1 MLYQN
6 DSYTFTMSLTRE
18 TTTVLEILSVSYN
31 ASINPY
37 AVYTFN
43 LVSGPYPTLG
53 NEVVIVGSTHP
64 GNDGSFTIVALS
76 QEVDSLGIDVGGTFS
91 VTNTSAVTSPSSTG
105 KGTIGTAPNVT
116 TPPVIQI
123 VRLSDFTTMLI
134 SPASM
139 IALDSSNQLWTYTWA
154 IGLATSGEYAA
165 IVSYAA
171 DGNIFSGKFIEK
183 VKVGDTYIIGT
194 VALDS
199 TVAKDTT
206 VAKDATV
213 AHQVDLAAINPDTS
227 VTVLAIK
234 SKTDNLPADPTGM
247 TLLSTYLTDI
257 VDIHDVSLGNQSVDK
272 TLSPPLYTMNRVGG
286 GILAQYQLTDSV
298 STTSRTKQ

>member
-6 DSYTFTMSLTRE
+6 DSYSFTLSLTRE

-31 ASINPY
+31 PSINPY
-37 AVYTFN
+37 AVYTFD

-53 NEVVIVGSTHP
+53 NKVVIIGSTHT
-64 GNDGSFTIVALS
+64 GNNGSFTIAAMS
-76 QEVDSLGIDVGGTFS
+76 KAVDSVGIDVGGTFS
-91 VTNTSAVTSPSSTG
+91 VTNTSAVTSVSSTG
-105 KGTIGTAPNVT
+105 IGTIGTAPNVT

-123 VRLSDFTTMLI
+123 VRLSDFTAMLI

-139 IALDSSNQLWTYTWA
+139 TALDASNQLWVYTWA

-165 IVSYAA
+165 IVSYAT

-183 VKVGDTYIIGT
+183 VKVGDTYVIGT

-199 TVAKDTT
+199 TVAKDATS
-206 VAKDATV
+206 AKDATV

-234 SKTDNLPADPTGM
+234 AKTDNLPADPAGM
-247 TLLSTYLTDI
+247 TLLASYLTDV
-257 VDIHDVSLGNQSVDK
+257 VDIHDAVLGNQSVDK
-272 TLSPPLYTMNRVGG
+272 TQSPPLYTMSRVGG